1 MRRVPAANLENGD
14 DLIGRPGKRQALS
27 QSLEQPASYGAQISC
42 SSTLEPIDFSAFNR
56 FRLKAGRS
64 VICLLTWG
72 LNLLQCL
79 EINRPTQM
87 PILWAGARRYSNIR
101 NWPPAEAAFEVPMS
115 NREKNRKRAVPRP
128 TALNF
133 DALIQGLPHALLVV
147 DGGNRIVFANL
158 AAEEFFGIG
167 ETVLKKLALPSVLA
181 FAHPLTGLADQVRRT
196 RHTVN
201 EYDLELSMPDRP
213 SQVIDVFASLLSE
226 DRDLVML
233 MLQQRA
239 MANMIERQLSHRGAA
254 RSVSAMAAVLAHEIK
269 NPLSG
274 IRGAAQLLESGA
286 AEEDRPLAQLI
297 IDETSRIRDLVDR
310 VEVFGDER
318 PVSREPVNIHTVLDH
333 VRRIAHAG
341 FARNIAIT
349 QVYDPSLPHVPG
361 NRDKL
366 VQAFLNLV
374 KNSAEAIG
382 DRPDGQITL
391 STAFRPGLRMRPAN
405 SEASVKLPL
414 EICVSDNG
422 DGVPAA
428 MKQHL
433 FEPFVTSKAKGAGLG
448 LALVAKIIG
457 DHGGV
462 IECESRTRHT
472 TFRTLLPMYQA
483 FARKTGEM

>member
-1 MRRVPAANLENGD
+1 M
-14 DLIGRPGKRQALS
+14 
-27 QSLEQPASYGAQISC
+27 
-42 SSTLEPIDFSAFNR
+42 
-56 FRLKAGRS
+56 
-64 VICLLTWG
+64 
-72 LNLLQCL
+72 LQCL
-79 EINRPTQM
+79 EINRSPDLHK
-87 PILWAGARRYSNIR
+87 IWAEQRVGSHFKCQKRPQAK
-101 NWPPAEAAFEVPMS
+101 AAFQNLMS
-115 NREKNRKRAVPRP
+115 NREKNKKKPVVPMRV
-128 TALNF
+128 LNF
-133 DALIQGLPHALLVV
+133 EALVQGLPHALILV
-147 DGGNRIVFANL
+147 DGNNRIVFANL
-158 AAEEFFGIG
+158 AAEEFFGLS
-167 ETVLKKLALPSVLA
+167 ESVLKKRALHAVLA
-181 FAHPLTGLADQVRRT
+181 FAHPLTGLADQVRQT

-201 EYDLELSMPDRP
+201 EYDLELNMPDRAP
-213 SQVIDVFASLLSE
+213 QIIDVFASLLSE
-226 DRDLVML
+226 DADLVLL
-233 MLQQRA
+233 MLQERA

-274 IRGAAQLLESGA
+274 IRGAAQLLEAGA

-297 IDETSRIRDLVDR
+297 IDETGRIRDLVDR
-310 VEVFGDER
+310 MEVFGDER
-318 PVSREPVNIHTVLDH
+318 PVSREAVNIHTVLDH

-349 QVYDPSLPHVPG
+349 QVYDPSLPNVPG

-366 VQAFLNLV
+366 IQAFLNLV

-391 STAFRPGLRMRPAN
+391 STAFRPGLRMRLAN
-405 SEASVKLPL
+405 SDSSVGLPL

-422 DGVPAA
+422 DGVPPG

-462 IECESRTRHT
+462 IECESRARHT
-472 TFRTLLPMYQA
+472 TFRTLLPMYQPP
-483 FARKTGEM
+483 ARKTGEI